1 METDLS
7 QFTTES
13 VNDATNDLDRL
24 ATLDM
29 VTRINAEDQKVAL
42 AVRTQLPAIAR
53 AIDAIAS
60 AIEAGGRLVYAGAGT
75 SGRLGVLDASE
86 CPPTYGVGP
95 DVVTALIAGGQAA
108 MFQAQENVEDS
119 RGLGEQDLRA
129 IGMQTRDVYCAIAA
143 SGRTPYCL
151 GGMAYAR
158 SLGCTVIAVVCNPGS
173 EMASEAD
180 IAIVPEVGPEV
191 VSGST
196 RMKAGTAQKMVLNM
210 LSTGTMVKLGKVYGN
225 LMVDVQATN
234 EKLRIRSENI
244 VMQATGADR
253 ETARAVLA
261 SAGGA
266 VKLAILMQRAG
277 LDAPAA
283 RKRLDAAGGRL
294 RAALG
299 E

>member
-1 METDLS
+1 MKPDLS
-7 QFTTES
+7 RYTTES
-13 VNDATNDLDRL
+13 DNPATRELDRL
-24 ATLDM
+24 STLDM

-42 AVRTQLPAIAR
+42 AVQTQLPAIAR
-53 AIDAIAS
+53 AIEAIAA
-60 AIEAGGRLVYAGAGT
+60 AIARGGRLVYMGAGT

-95 DVVTALIAGGQAA
+95 DVVTALIAGGKAA

-119 RGLGEQDLRA
+119 KESGESDLRGINLA
-129 IGMQTRDVYCAIAA
+129 PADVLCAIAA

-158 SLGCTVIAVVCNPGS
+158 SLGCTIVSVTCNPGS
-173 EMASEAD
+173 EMARIAD
-180 IAIVPEVGPEV
+180 IAIEPEVGPEV

-196 RMKAGTAQKMVLNM
+196 RMKAGTAQKLVLNM
-210 LSTGTMVKLGKVYGN
+210 LSTGAMVRLGKVYGN

-234 EKLRIRSENI
+234 EKLRVRSENI
-244 VMQATGADR
+244 FMQATGAGR
-253 ETARAVLA
+253 ETADSMLA
-261 SAGGA
+261 AAGGS
-266 VKLAILMQRAG
+266 VKLAILMQRKG
-277 LDAPAA
+277 LDAGAA
-283 RKRLDAAGGRL
+283 RERLDAVGGHL